1 MTESR
6 SVSDLSIYR
15 RLLSYTPWAAFVL
28 SLLGFLLYSVA
39 NVSVVQLISYLV
51 DSLQASS
58 TGSSEVFETIL
69 NWFGIDQLQDQ
80 VFVPVAIVAI
90 VFLRGLG
97 TFLGNYFI
105 NFAATTMIYNLR
117 RDLFDQLLKL
127 PSQFYDRNAFGRLVA
142 KLTFHVT
149 QVTGAATDAV
159 KVVFREGFTVA
170 GYLGFLLYLNWRL
183 TLMFAVVAPLIG
195 LLARVAGRRFRKI
208 SERIQDSMGDV
219 THVASEAIQGYRE
232 VRTYGGNTY
241 ERDRFDQV
249 SQTNRRQ
256 SMKMVL
262 TSSIA
267 TPVIQ
272 LIVASVLAGLV
283 WLILQPGAR
292 AGMSTGDVVAFITT
306 GGLLAKPIR
315 QLTEVIA
322 IVQKGIAAAGDIFEV
337 LDEPGEVDSGTLEM
351 DSVEGTIE
359 FQNVSFR
366 YSKNQDY
373 VLNNINFV
381 ARPGETVALVGRS
394 GGGKS
399 TLAALISRFYNPTEG
414 QILLDGHPIK
424 DFSLDN
430 LRKHLALV
438 SQKVTLFND
447 SVERNIAYG
456 ALSAANKETVIKAA
470 KDAHAWPFIEKLS
483 EGLATVVGD
492 NGLLL
497 SGGQRQRLAIARAL
511 LKDAPVLILDEA
523 TSALDT
529 ESERAI
535 QSGLEA
541 VVAGRTTFII
551 AHRLSTIE
559 GADKIL
565 VLDNG
570 NIVEQGTHL
579 ELLDLGGYYAQF
591 YENVDEPEA
600 VADTE
605 SVARQESAQK
615 LSTVRVRN
623 RMAIQSLI
631 KLPNAWY
638 ENAAWL
644 ALLAPLSWLFETIV
658 SYRRRRQRSTIKF
671 RPPVPVLVIGNLTV
685 GGTGKTPLVIEL
697 AKQFTALGLKP
708 GVISRGYG
716 GSQRRPLAVTAD
728 SDPEVVGDE
737 AVLIANSSR
746 CPVVI
751 GADRVAA
758 IQSLLRSEHCDVI
771 ISDDGLQHYR
781 MHRDAELMVI
791 DGQRGFG
798 NERSLP
804 AGPMREP
811 KSRMS
816 EVDWVIVNGEDSKG
830 VAPDNAFK
838 MDLEPQLLTHLRSGK
853 QQGIEEM
860 GQGSVHGVAGIGNPT
875 RFFSTLRQ
883 SGLEVMEHPFPDHHR
898 FTPEDLMFADNLPVI
913 ITEKDA
919 IKCRGMELSLISADV
934 WVLSVSV
941 YIPSTLVTSILDK
954 LELSLNT

>member
-39 NVSVVQLISYLV
+39 NVSVVQLVSYLV
-51 DSLQASS
+51 DSLQPSS
-58 TGSSEVFETIL
+58 TRPSEVFETIL
-69 NWFGIDQLQDQ
+69 NWFGIDRLQNQ
-80 VFVPVAIVAI
+80 VFVPVAIVSI

-97 TFLGNYFI
+97 TFFGNYFI

-232 VRTYGGNTY
+232 VRTYGGNAY

-322 IVQKGIAAAGDIFEV
+322 IVQKGIAAASDIFEV
-337 LDEPGEVDSGTLEM
+337 LDEPAEEDSGTLEV
-351 DSVEGTIE
+351 DSVDGIIE

-366 YSKNQDY
+366 YSENQDY

-381 ARPGETVALVGRS
+381 ARPGETIALVGRS

-414 QILLDGHPIK
+414 RILLDGHPIK

-483 EGLATVVGD
+483 EGLSTVVGD

-591 YENVDEPEA
+591 YENVEEPEP

-605 SVARQESAQK
+605 LTHQESEQK
-615 LSTVRVRN
+615 LSTARVRN

-644 ALLAPLSWLFETIV
+644 ALLAPLSWLFEIIV

-671 RPPVPVLVIGNLTV
+671 RPSVPVLVIGNLTV

-716 GSQRRPLAVTAD
+716 GSQRRPLAVTGD

-737 AVLIANSSR
+737 AVLIATSLR

-771 ISDDGLQHYR
+771 ISDDGMQHYR

-811 KSRMS
+811 KTRMS
-816 EVDWVIVNGEDSKG
+816 EVDWVIVNGEDSRG
-830 VAPDNAFK
+830 VAPSNAFK

-853 QQGIEEM
+853 QQGIEEL
-860 GQGSVHGVAGIGNPT
+860 GQGTVHGVAGIGNPT
-875 RFFSTLRQ
+875 RFFSTLSQ
-883 SGLEVMEHPFPDHHR
+883 SGLEVMEHPFPDHHM
-898 FTPEDLMFADNLPVI
+898 FAPEDLMFADDLPVV

-941 YIPSTLVTSILDK
+941 HIPSTLVTSILDK